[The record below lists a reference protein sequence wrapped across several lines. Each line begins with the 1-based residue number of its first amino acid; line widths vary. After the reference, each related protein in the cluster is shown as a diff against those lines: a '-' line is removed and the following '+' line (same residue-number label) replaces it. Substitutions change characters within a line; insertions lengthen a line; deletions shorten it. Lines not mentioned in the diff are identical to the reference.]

1 MRQDLSVPGAPA
13 SAAEL
18 RRVLAV
24 LCLTEITSW
33 GILYYAFPVLAGQ
46 ISAETGWSATAL
58 TAAFAAGQLVG
69 AVAGIPVGRWLDR
82 YGPRWVMS
90 AGSVLGVASL
100 TLVASAQ
107 HLAWF
112 FAGWLLVGAAKSAVL
127 YQPAFAALTRWHGVR
142 RVRAM
147 TILTLSGGLASTVFA
162 PLTAAIAQRFD
173 WRATYLVL
181 AGLLAVLTI
190 PAHWYG
196 LRLRWPARPI
206 AEPEHDASPARAAG
220 TREFR
225 ILTTALAITSFAVAA
240 AVILLVPLLIER
252 GFSTGTA
259 ALALGLGGAGQV
271 LSRLGYG
278 TLERHTSVRTR
289 TALILLGIAASTVL
303 LGSLTT
309 ATALVGAAV
318 LAGMARGVL
327 TLLKATAV
335 TDRWGTSHYG
345 RLSGL
350 LAAPS
355 IVASALA
362 PFAATAMAGQL
373 GGYSRAFQ
381 LLGVCV
387 VIAAALSVATIPRRG
402 G

>member
-1 MRQDLSVPGAPA
+1 M
-13 SAAEL
+13 
-18 RRVLAV
+18 LAV

-58 TAAFAAGQLVG
+58 TAAFSAGQLVG
-69 AVAGIPVGRWLDR
+69 AGAGIPVGRWLDR
-82 YGPRWVMS
+82 YGPRGVMS
-90 AGSVLGVASL
+90 AGSVLGVLSL
-100 TLVASAQ
+100 ALVASAQ
-107 HLAWF
+107 HIAWF
-112 FAGWLLVGAAKSAVL
+112 FVGWLLVGAAKSAVL

-173 WRATYLVL
+173 WRATYLI
-181 AGLLAVLTI
+181 LAVILALLTV

-196 LRLRWPARPI
+196 LRLRWPPHPVAAPGH
-206 AEPEHDASPARAAG
+206 AVSPDRAARS
-220 TREFR
+220 REF
-225 ILTTALAITSFAVAA
+225 LTLTVALATTSFAVSA

-252 GFSTGTA
+252 GLSTSTA

-271 LSRLGYG
+271 LSRIGYG
-278 TLERHTSVRTR
+278 TLERHTRVRTR

-309 ATALVGAAV
+309 TTALIAAAV

-335 TDRWGTSHYG
+335 TDRWGTSHYA

-362 PFAATAMAGQL
+362 PFAATALAHVL
-373 GGYSRAFQ
+373 GGYPRAFQ

-387 VIAAALSVATIPRRG
+387 VAAACLSAATIPRRG
-402 G
+402 H